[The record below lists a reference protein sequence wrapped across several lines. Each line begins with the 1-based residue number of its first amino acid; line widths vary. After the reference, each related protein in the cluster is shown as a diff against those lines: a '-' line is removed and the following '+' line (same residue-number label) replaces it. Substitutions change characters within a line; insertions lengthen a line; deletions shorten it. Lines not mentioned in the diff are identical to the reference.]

1 METSLGQS
9 CRMVGGVWISCA
21 CRVGEGPQS
30 SYQSW
35 LVSQVGIASKPLF
48 ILSLILGSSLF
59 WFAYKNQQSHL
70 FQYCSE
76 SGGPAN
82 SGRERPPGSRP
93 CLPFSKVI
101 SAICFRSCTVVKFY
115 RAFKIVRWLKGIKKL
130 HRKEK
135 FHVPWSGWWSLLPLV
150 HSVLLKELPQLPSQM
165 SLVVCRAGKGLPNFF
180 IFFSC

>member
-1 METSLGQS
+1 M
-9 CRMVGGVWISCA
+9 
-21 CRVGEGPQS
+21 GEGPQS

-59 WFAYKNQQSHL
+59 GSLIKTSNRISSSIVQS
-70 FQYCSE
+70 QVGRPAQGE
-76 SGGPAN
+76 GG
-82 SGRERPPGSRP
+82 PPGSRP

-101 SAICFRSCTVVKFY
+101 SAICFLSCTVVKFY
-115 RAFKIVRWLKGIKKL
+115 RALKIVRWLKRIKKL

-150 HSVLLKELPQLPSQM
+150 RSALLKELPRLPSQM